1 LFSGLRDYQDALVPF
16 QETVTKADE
25 VFVSQMAVGLD
36 KNEAQKQLDTV
47 RVRNIV
53 MLSNYSRLTCQRIRD
68 LLSILFFRI

>member
-53 MLSNYSRLTCQRIRD
+53 MLSNYSRLTCQRIRE

>member
-1 LFSGLRDYQDALVPF
+1 MFSGLRDYQDALVPF

>member
-1 LFSGLRDYQDALVPF
+1 MFSGLRDYQDALVPF

-53 MLSNYSRLTCQRIRD
+53 MLSNYSRLTCQRIRE